1 MELELNPVEE
11 RVLGCLIEK
20 EMATPEY
27 YPLTLNAL
35 INACNQKSNRHPV
48 MALDA
53 TTVESALYVLRANHQ
68 LAIEVTSTGSR
79 VAKYKHNVAVHWN
92 FSPAK
97 TAILCELFIRGPQ
110 TPGNLRTHAS
120 RLHPIADANE
130 AEELLQE
137 LLEDTQGPFVI
148 QLPRENGKRE
158 RRWAHLFAG
167 EPEIL
172 EQQEIGPLVI
182 ETVSKDNERI
192 EALENEVAKLREE
205 LDGLHTAFETFKAD
219 FE

>member
-1 MELELNPVEE
+1 MKLELNPVEE

-35 INACNQKSNRHPV
+35 VNACNQKNNRHPV
-48 MALDA
+48 MALDEA
-53 TTVESALYVLRANHQ
+53 TVESALYSLRTNHQ
-68 LAIEVTSTGSR
+68 LAVEVSVAGSR
-79 VAKYKHNVAVHWN
+79 VPKYRHNMAAHWN

-110 TPGNLRTHAS
+110 TPGNLRTRAS
-120 RLHPIADANE
+120 RLHPIADAAE
-130 AEELLQE
+130 AEEILQE
-137 LLEDTQGPFVI
+137 LQNHDQGPFVV
-148 QLPRENGKRE
+148 QLPRESGKRE
-158 RRWAHLFAG
+158 CRWAHLFAG

-172 EQQEIGPLVI
+172 ETQGEFPLVI

-192 EALENEVAKLREE
+192 ESLENEVAKLRAE
-205 LDGLHTAFETFKAD
+205 LDDLKAAFESFKAD